1 MSLKRYLIIMTF
13 LSLIL
18 WLAFSFIAVVIEP
31 DTVNWIG
38 MLFFYSSLFLA
49 LSGTFTLL
57 GFFIRYSILKKGLSL
72 HISKK
77 SFRQS
82 FLLSSLIV
90 SVLFMLSQS
99 LFSWLN
105 VIIIILILSFLEY
118 IFMSEK

>member
-1 MSLKRYLIIMTF
+1 MTF